1 MAQESRRDAPPPS
14 FKLFWKDKLYMYRNL
29 RNPLPGR
36 TPALTTCLVLCAF
49 SLAAQERRS
58 PRLDIDAYAIDVDVT
73 PNTQSLN
80 AKVTMRFVP
89 LDDNFTNATFELNNA
104 LNVSRVVDDKGKQI
118 NSSRNQQDFTIRLN
132 FDSPLPKGQPA
143 TVTFYYDG
151 HLTGQEDSP
160 VYGIKFAAIHP
171 DFAYFMYP
179 SRWLPVSGYTTDRFA
194 ANMRVTVPA
203 GYTVIASGAGIRTP
217 SADKIAYEFQFD
229 RPSFPA
235 NFAVVKG
242 DPVKVSSEGVTT
254 SVYFRDAEAKVA
266 QAYGDETGKVMS
278 YFTGVFGV
286 PPYADLTLIETE
298 AGAPNGYAAPGII
311 FLAPKGIG
319 AEPNGKL
326 LANQVSR
333 QWFEDLVSPAT
344 RNHLWLSN
352 GPATYAE
359 ALWTEHTAGKAA
371 MEAQMRDTV
380 IEALT
385 IDNVPVIQSARL
397 EDYSPEMWALTGSKG
412 AAVLHMLRYVIGDD
426 KFFATLKA
434 YAQQFAWKS
443 ASTEDFKK
451 VAESVTGQD
460 LGYFFIQW
468 IESSGAPEFKLEWT
482 IYRTQKGFRVM
493 GKISQDL
500 DTFRMPVMLKIETEG
515 NPETQRVEVVGTS
528 SEFSVDTFA
537 KPKNV
542 IIDPDNQVMRYGP
555 DVRVAVAI
563 RRGEEFMEL
572 SEFGEALQEYQKA
585 LTTNRTSSLAHYR
598 IAEVF
603 FLQNNYQSA
612 ANEFRESLNG
622 DLQPKWTEVWAH
634 INLGKIFDITGQRE
648 RAVNEYNLAIRT
660 KDNTQG
666 AQAEAEKYLK
676 TAYERQR
683 RSDQ

>member
-1 MAQESRRDAPPPS
+1 
-14 FKLFWKDKLYMYRNL
+14 MYRDL
-29 RNPLPGR
+29 HPFVTAGR
-36 TPALTTCLVLCAF
+36 RLALCLLAGVLC
-49 SLAAQERRS
+49 LAAQDRHAA
-58 PRLDIDAYAIDVDVT
+58 PRLDVDAYAIDAEVS
-73 PNTQSLN
+73 PNTQTLT

-89 LDDNFTNATFELNNA
+89 VDDSLTSAAFELNNA

-118 NSSRNQQDFTIRLN
+118 QSSRNQQDFTVRLN

-179 SRWLPVSGYTTDRFA
+179 ARWLPVSGYTTDRFA

-203 GYTVIASGAGIRTP
+203 GYTVVAGGVSTASQAG
-217 SADKIAYEFQFD
+217 DKTAYTFQFE

-235 NFAVVKG
+235 SFAVVKG
-242 DPVKVSSEGVTT
+242 DPVKVQSEGVTT
-254 SVYFRDAEAKVA
+254 SVYFRDAEAKAA
-266 QAYGDETGKVMS
+266 QAYGDETGKIMS
-278 YFTGVFGV
+278 YFTGILGL
-286 PPYADLTLIETE
+286 PPYADLTLVETE
-298 AGAPNGYAAPGII
+298 AGAPNGYAAPGLV
-311 FLAPKGIG
+311 FLAPRAIG
-319 AEPNGKL
+319 SAPNGKL
-326 LANQVSR
+326 LANQISR
-333 QWFEDLVSPAT
+333 EWFEDLVSPAT

-359 ALWTEHTAGKAA
+359 ALWTEHDSGKAA
-371 MEAQMRDTV
+371 MESQMRDTV

-385 IDNVPVIQSARL
+385 VDNVPVIQSARL

-412 AAVLHMLRYVIGDD
+412 AAVLNMLRYVIGDD

-434 YAQQFAWKS
+434 YIAQYSWKS
-443 ASTEDFKK
+443 TTTDDFRK
-451 VAESVTGQD
+451 VAETVSGQD

-468 IESSGAPEFKLEWT
+468 IESSGAPEFKLEYT
-482 IYRTQKGFRVM
+482 IYRVQKGFRVM

-515 NPETQRVEVVGTS
+515 NPEEKRVEVVGTS
-528 SEFSVDTFA
+528 SEFSVDTFG

-542 IIDPDNQVMRYGP
+542 IIDPDDQVMRYGN

-563 RRGEEFMEL
+563 RKGEEFMEL
-572 SEFGEALQEYQKA
+572 SEYGEALMEYQKA
-585 LTTNRTSSLAHYR
+585 LTTNRNSSLAHYR

-612 ANEFRESLNG
+612 ANEFRSALNG
-622 DLQPKWTEVWAH
+622 DSQPKWTEVWAH
-634 INLGKIFDITGQRE
+634 IYLGEIFDITGQRE

-666 AQAEAEKYLK
+666 AQAVAEKYLK
-676 TAYERQR
+676 QPYQRERR
-683 RSDQ
+683 TDQ